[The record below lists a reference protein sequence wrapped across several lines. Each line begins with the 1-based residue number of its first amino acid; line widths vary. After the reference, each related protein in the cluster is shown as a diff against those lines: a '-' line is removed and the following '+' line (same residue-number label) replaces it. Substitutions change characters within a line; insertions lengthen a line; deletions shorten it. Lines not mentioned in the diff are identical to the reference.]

1 MPASQ
6 SAMPMP
12 DSPALSRIGRF
23 HILRELGR
31 GIVGAVYLAHDPVI
45 DRQVAIKTFN
55 PGLHPIER
63 KQHAEEF
70 INEARAAG
78 RLSHP
83 GIVTIYDASTEN
95 GTAWIAMEY
104 LPGKTLS
111 HLLERRQHYKYEEI
125 ASIIW
130 RVADA
135 LDHAH
140 QNGVIHRDIKPGNI
154 FIDDKL
160 RPVLVDFGIARSP
173 DRISS
178 AWWTTDQTY
187 TLSGHNLLGTPH
199 YMSPEQALGQQI
211 DARTDL
217 YSVGVVMYEML
228 CGQKPYQTDNWVEL
242 VEMLR
247 SKSPLPPHKIN
258 PDVPVE
264 LSRITMKAMSK
275 RLSSRYQR
283 ADEMVQDLRHYL
295 IRQRRKRRLSDVD
308 DPVMNPI
315 NSLAGR
321 RFPSAVLIGGLL
333 LIAAAAFQIFS

>member
-1 MPASQ
+1 MPISDA
-6 SAMPMP
+6 
-12 DSPALSRIGRF
+12 PAINRIGRF

-45 DRQVAIKTFN
+45 DRQLAIKTFN
-55 PGLHPIER
+55 PGLHPIEK

-83 GIVTIYDASTEN
+83 GIVTIYDASTED

-104 LPGKTLS
+104 LPGNTLS
-111 HLLERRQHYKYEEI
+111 YLLERKQHFKFEEI

-199 YMSPEQALGQQI
+199 YMSPEQAQGQQI

-258 PDVPVE
+258 PAVPVE
-264 LSRITMKAMSK
+264 LSRIAMKAMSK
-275 RLSSRYQR
+275 RVSSRYAR

-315 NSLAGR
+315 RTLSHRRIPSIALASL
-321 RFPSAVLIGGLL
+321 L
-333 LIAAAAFQIFS
+333 AAALLAYNIFG

>member
-6 SAMPMP
+6 TLMPP
-12 DSPALSRIGRF
+12 IDAPSINRIGRF

-45 DRQVAIKTFN
+45 DRKVAIKTFN

-78 RLSHP
+78 RLAHP
-83 GIVTIYDASTEN
+83 GIVTIFDASTEN

-104 LPGKTLS
+104 LAGETLGK
-111 HLLERRQHYKYEEI
+111 LLEQKKHFRPEDI
-125 ASIIW
+125 ASILW
-130 RVADA
+130 RAADA

-140 QNGVIHRDIKPGNI
+140 QNGVIHRDVKPANI
-154 FIDDKL
+154 FVDDKL

-178 AWWTTDQTY
+178 AWWTTDQAY
-187 TLSGHNLLGTPH
+187 TLSGNNLLGTPH

-211 DARTDL
+211 DARTDI

-228 CGQKPYQTDNWVEL
+228 CGQKPYPTDNWVEL

-247 SKSPLPPHKIN
+247 AKSPQAPHRIN
-258 PDVPVE
+258 PSVPVE
-264 LSRITMKAMSK
+264 LSRIAMKAMAK
-275 RLSSRYQR
+275 RPSARYQR
-283 ADEMVQDLRHYL
+283 AEDMVQDLRRYL
-295 IRQRRKRRLSDVD
+295 IRQRRKRPLSDID
-308 DPVMNPI
+308 DPI
-315 NSLAGR
+315 TNSLYSFSNLRLPATAG
-321 RFPSAVLIGGLL
+321 IGLTLL
-333 LIAAAAFQIFS
+333 LTVAGFWLLS

>member
-6 SAMPMP
+6 SAMPTP
-12 DSPALSRIGRF
+12 DTPALNRIGRF

-78 RLSHP
+78 RLSHS

-95 GTAWIAMEY
+95 GTAWFAMEY
-104 LPGKTLS
+104 LQGKTLS
-111 HLLERRQHYKYEEI
+111 HMLERRQHFKHEEI

-135 LDHAH
+135 LDYAH

-217 YSVGVVMYEML
+217 YSIGVVMYEML

-247 SKSPLPPHKIN
+247 SKSPPPPHKIN
-258 PDVPVE
+258 PDIPVE

-283 ADEMVQDLRHYL
+283 ADELVQDLRHYL

-308 DPVMNPI
+308 DPIMNPI
-315 NSLAGR
+315 NSFAGR
-321 RFPSAVLIGGLL
+321 RFPNAAIIGGVLL
-333 LIAAAAFQIFS
+333 VVIAAFQIFT

>member
-6 SAMPMP
+6 SAMPRP
-12 DSPALSRIGRF
+12 ESPAINRIGRF
-23 HILRELGR
+23 HVLRELGR

-104 LPGKTLS
+104 LRGQTLS
-111 HLLERRQHYKYEEI
+111 FMLERRQPFKFEDI

-154 FIDDKL
+154 FLDDKM

-211 DARTDL
+211 DSRTDL
-217 YSVGVVMYEML
+217 YSLGVVMYEML
-228 CGQKPYQTDNWVEL
+228 CGAKPYPTDNWVEL

-247 SKSPLPPHKIN
+247 TRSAPPPHKIN

-264 LSRITMKAMSK
+264 LSRIAMKAMAK
-275 RLSSRYQR
+275 RSSARYQR
-283 ADEMVQDLRHYL
+283 AEELVQDLRRYL
-295 IRQRRKRRLSDVD
+295 IRQRRKRRLSEVD
-308 DPVMNPI
+308 DAIMNPLR
-315 NSLAGR
+315 SLSSR
-321 RFPSAVLIGGLL
+321 RPPITAWASAL
-333 LIAAAAFQIFS
+333 LIIAVAGFQLLR

>member
-6 SAMPMP
+6 PLIPTTDTPSIN
-12 DSPALSRIGRF
+12 RIGRF

-31 GIVGAVYLAHDPVI
+31 GIVGAVYLAHDPII
-45 DRQVAIKTFN
+45 DRKVAIKTFN

-78 RLSHP
+78 RLSHS
-83 GIVTIYDASTEN
+83 GIVTIFDASTEN

-104 LPGKTLS
+104 LEGETLGK
-111 HLLERRQHYKYEEI
+111 LLERGKHFKFEDI

-130 RVADA
+130 RATDA

-140 QNGVIHRDIKPGNI
+140 QNGVIHRDIKPANI
-154 FIDDKL
+154 FVDDKL

-187 TLSGHNLLGTPH
+187 TLSGNHLLGTPH

-211 DARTDL
+211 DARTDI

-228 CGQKPYQTDNWVEL
+228 CGQKPFPTDNWVEL

-247 SKSPLPPHKIN
+247 SKSPQAPHRIN
-258 PDVPVE
+258 PSVPVE
-264 LSRITMKAMSK
+264 LSRIAMKAIAK
-275 RLSSRYQR
+275 RPSSRYQH
-283 ADEMVQDLRHYL
+283 AEELVQDLRRYL
-295 IRQRRKRRLSDVD
+295 IRQRRKRRLSDED
-308 DPVMNPI
+308 DPATNPLR
-315 NSLAGR
+315 SLSG
-321 RFPSAVLIGGLL
+321 PQIPGVVGVGL
-333 LIAAAAFQIFS
+333 AAALVVMGAWLLS

>member
-1 MPASQ
+1 MPASEPLIP
-6 SAMPMP
+6 SADTP
-12 DSPALSRIGRF
+12 SINRIGRF

-45 DRQVAIKTFN
+45 DRKVAIKTFN

-78 RLSHP
+78 RLSHS
-83 GIVTIYDASTEN
+83 GIVTIFDASTEN
-95 GTAWIAMEY
+95 GTAWITMEY
-104 LPGKTLS
+104 LEGETLGK
-111 HLLERRQHYKYEEI
+111 LLEQKKQFKFEDI

-154 FIDDKL
+154 FVDDKL

-187 TLSGHNLLGTPH
+187 TLSGNNLLGTPH
-199 YMSPEQALGQQI
+199 YMSPEQALGQHI
-211 DARTDL
+211 DARTDI
-217 YSVGVVMYEML
+217 YSIGVLMYEML
-228 CGQKPYQTDNWVEL
+228 CGQKPYPTDNWVEL

-247 SKSPLPPHKIN
+247 SKAPQAPHRVN
-258 PDVPVE
+258 SSVPVE
-264 LSRITMKAMSK
+264 LSRIAMKAMAK
-275 RLSSRYQR
+275 RPSSRYQR
-283 ADEMVQDLRHYL
+283 AEELVQDLRRYL
-295 IRQRRKRRLSDVD
+295 IRQRRKRRLPDVD
-308 DPVMNPI
+308 DPAINPLRPL
-315 NSLAGR
+315 SHPRMPGMAG
-321 RFPSAVLIGGLL
+321 IGL
-333 LIAAAAFQIFS
+333 AAALIVMGAWLLN